1 MDWDYGLVAAQ
12 EGQLWAI
19 NHHLQK
25 NNYVLVS
32 FLVER
37 KNVFGFYL
45 FVWFPVQRF
54 EIQLEDSSPHLKV
67 KKTTIQ
73 SLGSFWLGGCKN
85 GRIENIYVFYHV
97 CW

>member
-37 KNVFGFYL
+37 KNVLDSICL
-45 FVWFPVQRF
+45 F
-54 EIQLEDSSPHLKV
+54 DSQSKGLRYNW
-67 KKTTIQ
+67 KTLLLT
-73 SLGSFWLGGCKN
+73 
-85 GRIENIYVFYHV
+85 
-97 CW
+97 

>member
-19 NHHLQK
+19 NHHLRK

-32 FLVER
+32 FFVER

-45 FVWFPVQRF
+45 FV
-54 EIQLEDSSPHLKV
+54 
-67 KKTTIQ
+67 
-73 SLGSFWLGGCKN
+73 
-85 GRIENIYVFYHV
+85 
-97 CW
+97 